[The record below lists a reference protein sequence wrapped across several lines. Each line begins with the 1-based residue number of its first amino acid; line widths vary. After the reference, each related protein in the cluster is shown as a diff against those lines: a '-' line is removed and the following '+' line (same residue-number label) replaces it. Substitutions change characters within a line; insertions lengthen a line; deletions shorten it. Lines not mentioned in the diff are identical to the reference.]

1 MKGIWVWLVLGIVTI
16 WVAIWSLPDKNLHVI
31 FCDVGQGDAI
41 LLTLGTTQVLV
52 DGGPGQKVQ
61 GCLSRHMPFY
71 DRRIE
76 IIMLTHAE
84 ADHMTGLADV
94 IERYIVL
101 QFVEGPV
108 GKNSVAY
115 ERLKADID
123 GAGIGQARVTGGDII
138 RVGNLAV
145 EVVWPEAQYVLG
157 MESESK
163 SLNNFSLGMT
173 VKYGGFEVFLSGDGD
188 NQIEG
193 LEIEGGRLSDVEV
206 LKVPHHG
213 SRTGMTPEWLGVLK
227 PELAVVSAGRDNSY
241 GHPASESLKMLKE
254 VEARV
259 VVTYERGD
267 VEVVSDG
274 KEWWMK

>member
-1 MKGIWVWLVLGIVTI
+1 MKGIWVWLVLGIITI
-16 WVAIWSLPDKNLHVI
+16 WAAIWSLPDKNLHVI

-84 ADHMTGLADV
+84 ADHMTGLTDV
-94 IERYIVL
+94 IERYLVL

-108 GKNSVAY
+108 GKKSVAY

-123 GAGIGQARVTGGDII
+123 GADIGQVRVTGGDII
-138 RVGNLAV
+138 RVGDLAM

-241 GHPASESLKMLKE
+241 GHPASESLQMLKE

-259 VVTYERGD
+259 AVTYERGD

-274 KEWWMK
+274 KEWWM